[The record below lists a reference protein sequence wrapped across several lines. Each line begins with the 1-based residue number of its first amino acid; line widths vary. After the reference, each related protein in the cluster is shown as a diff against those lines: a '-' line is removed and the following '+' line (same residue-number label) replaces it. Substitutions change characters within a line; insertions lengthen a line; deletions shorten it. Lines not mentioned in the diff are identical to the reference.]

1 MADEKFPEPKSLN
14 KLEIGD
20 GMVDRSFNKHSLENP
35 HPGYGKDPNII
46 NEYGHSIYPKWV
58 YPAGKDQPGL
68 IVNNAEEENVALGKV
83 ELKEDGPTIAEFMAA
98 GYKASQYPPKGYA
111 SKSSD
116 EEVNAEI
123 EKEKA
128 AAKPDPWR

>member
-1 MADEKFPEPKSLN
+1 MAEFPEPKALN

-20 GMVDRSFNKHSLENP
+20 GMIEKNFGKYSLENP

-46 NEYGHSIYPKWV
+46 ND
-58 YPAGKDQPGL
+58 A
-68 IVNNAEEENVALGKV
+68 AEENAALGKV
-83 ELKEDGPTIAEFMAA
+83 ELKEDGPTIAEFMSA

-111 SKSSD
+111 AKSSD

-128 AAKPDPWR
+128 AAKPDPWG

>member
-1 MADEKFPEPKSLN
+1 MAEFPEPKSLN

-20 GMVDRSFNKHSLENP
+20 GMVEKNFGKYSLENP

-46 NEYGHSIYPKWV
+46 NEYGHSIYPKWI
-58 YPAGKDQPGL
+58 YPNGKDQPGV
-68 IVNNAEEENVALGKV
+68 IVNDATEEARHYKPEEV
-83 ELKEDGPTIAEFMAA
+83 LKEDGPTITEFIAA

-111 SKSSD
+111 AKSSQ
-116 EEVNAEI
+116 EEINAEI

-128 AAKPDPWR
+128 AVKPDPWG